1 MSPEFKILKL
11 RFSVNIFSLSQ
22 TQIRTPKSET
32 PDQNCVGR
40 FSETY
45 IYIYTYRHMSGSLFL
60 WMGHLFEGGS
70 PKSGG
75 VKIWVFLVKSRTKWK
90 SDQISCFLVKKGVK
104 FRFWGGTLKTCPLK
118 VDRIYGKTFCV
129 VFTVGDFFGVVFSS
143 FLVKNHQIWSLFQFL
158 GILDILTRD
167 PSSQKPTPQK

>member
-1 MSPEFKILKL
+1 
-11 RFSVNIFSLSQ
+11 
-22 TQIRTPKSET
+22 
-32 PDQNCVGR
+32 
-40 FSETY
+40 
-45 IYIYTYRHMSGSLFL
+45 MSGSLFL

-75 VKIWVFLVKSRTKWK
+75 VKIWWFLVKSRTNWK

-129 VFTVGDFFGVVFSS
+129 VFTVGDFFGVVFSV

-158 GILDILTRD
+158 GIPDILTRD
-167 PSSQKPTPQK
+167 PSSQKPTPQKWPRRPRHQKLTPQKWPRFWSEKEEKSDPDFGVKSEWDFGG